1 MVFIIYAILYKKRK
15 HMSSGT
21 NIRRRRRRRR
31 RRNKKYFFKPIND
44 LCRFI
49 ISYNDYND

>member
-1 MVFIIYAILYKKRK
+1 MVFIIYAILYEKRK

-21 NIRRRRRRRR
+21 NIR

-49 ISYNDYND
+49 ISFNDYND